1 MPIREEVN
9 SSMRK
14 RPWRGMMDAGQFRTW
29 AGYLAVAALALAAVP
44 GATAQSLL
52 RSSSGGPPTIVGS
65 DLAVLEAGDTREDL
79 PCSLTPAKPALG
91 FDLRYHAG
99 YEITVPMRE
108 LAGGESFLTILFR
121 VTPADSPNSPVY
133 FSQRIRVPLIEEDA
147 KGDAFLQG
155 VFDVG
160 EGKYKVDWLMRD
172 RTERV
177 CAHFWETEA
186 SLPSRDKE
194 LTLTLGPGVIAA
206 TEPEQ
211 FSDEPPVQ
219 RGGADAAVNVK
230 VLVNFAPQ
238 NKNAAALQPY
248 DTTALVTILRQ
259 FQREPRIHRFSV
271 VAFNLQE
278 ERVLFRQD
286 STEHINFPAI
296 GKALDTVQLGRVDFA
311 KLQQKNSEAE
321 FLGKLIQDEMTG
333 VEPPDALV
341 FAGPKALVDSS
352 VPAESLKTVGV
363 PDFPVFYMNYNLFPQ
378 VTPWRDAISHAVR
391 FFKGQEYTISRPR
404 DLWHA
409 VTEIVSKIVKS
420 KSDRAG
426 GPAPALQPG
435 SVK

>member
-1 MPIREEVN
+1 MRKDMD
-9 SSMRK
+9 SSMRM
-14 RPWRGMMDAGQFRTW
+14 RPWRGFSGTTEFRTW
-29 AGYLAVAALALAAVP
+29 AGYLAAAGLVLAASTV
-44 GATAQSLL
+44 AYAQTVM
-52 RSSSGGPPTIVGS
+52 RSSTGGPPSIIGS
-65 DLAVLEAGDTREDL
+65 DLAVLEAGDQRKDL
-79 PCSLTPAKPALG
+79 PCTLTPAKPVLG
-91 FDLRYHAG
+91 FDLRFHAG

-108 LAGGESFLTILFR
+108 LAGGESALTIVFR
-121 VTPADSPNSPVY
+121 VAPADRPNSPVY

-186 SLPSRDKE
+186 TLPARDKE
-194 LTLTLGPGVIAA
+194 LALALGPSVIAA

-321 FLGKLIQDEMTG
+321 FLGKLIQDEMT
-333 VEPPDALV
+333 VAEPPDALV
-341 FAGPKALVDSS
+341 FAGPKALVDSA

-426 GPAPALQPG
+426 GPPSALQPG
-435 SVK
+435 SVR

>member
-1 MPIREEVN
+1 
-9 SSMRK
+9 MRI
-14 RPWRGMMDAGQFRTW
+14 PAGHGLRR
-29 AGYLAVAALALAAVP
+29 LALVAVTLSLISG
-44 GATAQSLL
+44 GAGAQSLL
-52 RSSSGGPPTIVGS
+52 RSASGGPPTIVGS
-65 DLAVLEAGDTREDL
+65 DLAVFEAGDPREDL
-79 PCSLTPAKPALG
+79 PCRLTPSKPALG
-91 FDLRYHAG
+91 FDLRFHAG
-99 YEITVPMRE
+99 YDLIIPLRE
-108 LAGGESFLTILFR
+108 LAGPESSLSVLFR
-121 VTPADSPNSPVY
+121 VTPVDQPNSPVY

-186 SLPSRDKE
+186 ALPSRDRD
-194 LTLTLGPGVIAA
+194 LSLSLGPGVIAA
-206 TEPEQ
+206 TQVEQ
-211 FSDEPPVQ
+211 FAEEPPIQ
-219 RGGADAAVNVK
+219 RGGEKAAVNVK
-230 VLVNFAPQ
+230 VMVNFAPQ
-238 NKNAAALQPY
+238 NKNAAALQPF

-259 FQREPRIHRFSV
+259 FQREPRIHRFSI

-286 STEHINFPAI
+286 AAEHINFPAI
-296 GKALDTVQLGRVDFA
+296 GKALDTIQLGRVDFA

-321 FLGKLIQDEMTG
+321 FLGKLIQEEMTG
-333 VEPPDALV
+333 EQPPDALV
-341 FAGPKALVDSS
+341 FAGPKALVDSA

-363 PDFPVFYMNYNLFPQ
+363 PDFPVFYMNYNLYPQ

-420 KSDRAG
+420 NSGRAG
-426 GPAPALQPG
+426 QNAAAIPPG
-435 SVK
+435 SVQ